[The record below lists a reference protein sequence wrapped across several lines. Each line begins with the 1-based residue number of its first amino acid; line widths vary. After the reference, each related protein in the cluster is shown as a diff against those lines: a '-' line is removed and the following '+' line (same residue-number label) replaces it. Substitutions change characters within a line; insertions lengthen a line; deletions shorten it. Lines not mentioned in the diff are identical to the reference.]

1 MGCDGGTIPKRDE
14 LVRQKKKA
22 EVKDKNA
29 ANMAKWRYCTL
40 KYDAL
45 KRPIVVDSHGL
56 LYNKDAILEFLL
68 DRMQFEH
75 GPSYV
80 KKMKDVRE
88 LQLTESPEFKSN
100 HNDLGN
106 EYLDVYSSPFIC
118 PLTGLEM
125 NGKYKFCAIWT
136 CGCVLS
142 ERALRSINNNS
153 NEKLC
158 CPKCGK
164 EYASNDDVIILNP
177 ENEDLALMEQ
187 RRQRLNASQ
196 KKNGSTKR
204 KTTEIEEESNG
215 KKTKIESTANS
226 NGASSSP
233 AAANSSVSSS
243 TTNKNASTSNT
254 NTSKLVVGQK
264 SVSDKTKIQ
273 QDPTTSHLYKSLFT
287 TSEAA
292 KEKEKNKAHWVTY
305 NPLYF

>member
-29 ANMAKWRYCTL
+29 ANMAKWRHCAL
-40 KYDAL
+40 KHDTL

-56 LYNKDAILEFLL
+56 LYNKDAILEYLL

-80 KKMKDVRE
+80 KKMKDVKE
-88 LQLTESPEFKSN
+88 LQLTENSSFKSN

-142 ERALRSINNNS
+142 DRALRSVNNN
-153 NEKLC
+153 NKTDEKLS
-158 CPKCGK
+158 CPKCGQ
-164 EYASNDDVIILNP
+164 EYSSNDDIIILNP
-177 ENEDLALMEQ
+177 EDEDMDLMEQ
-187 RRQRLNASQ
+187 RRQRLAANQ
-196 KKNGSTKR
+196 KKNGSNKR
-204 KTTEIEEESNG
+204 KSPEVEEESNG
-215 KKTKIESTANS
+215 KKVKTDDNT
-226 NGASSSP
+226 P
-233 AAANSSVSSS
+233 SSS
-243 TTNKNASTSNT
+243 TSTTVKISTTKVSTSKMVS
-254 NTSKLVVGQK
+254 TSKLTNG
-264 SVSDKTKIQ
+264 KTSIQ
-273 QDPTTSHLYKSLFT
+273 QDPTKSDLYKSLFT
-287 TSEAA
+287 TSDAA
-292 KEKEKNKAHWVTY
+292 KKKEKNKAHWVTY

>member
-29 ANMAKWRYCTL
+29 ANMAKWRHCTL
-40 KYDAL
+40 KHDTL

-56 LYNKDAILEFLL
+56 LYNKDAILEYLL

-75 GPSYV
+75 GPSYI
-80 KKMKDVRE
+80 KKMKDIKE
-88 LQLTESPEFKSN
+88 LQLTENSAFKSN

-142 ERALRSINNNS
+142 DRALRSVNNHTA
-153 NEKLC
+153 NEKLS
-158 CPKCGK
+158 CPKCGQ
-164 EYASNDDVIILNP
+164 EYSSNDDVIILNP
-177 ENEDLALMEQ
+177 ENEDIILMEE
-187 RRQRLNASQ
+187 RRQRLNTSQ

-204 KTTEIEEESNG
+204 KLPEIEEDTNE
-215 KKTKIESTANS
+215 KKIKIDSTANADVPS
-226 NGASSSP
+226 
-233 AAANSSVSSS
+233 SSS
-243 TTNKNASTSNT
+243 TINKKVSTSKV
-254 NTSKLVVGQK
+254 NTSKIVSTNK
-264 SVSDKTKIQ
+264 STSEKSSIQ
-273 QDPTTSHLYKSLFT
+273 QDSTKSDLYKSLFT
-287 TSEAA
+287 TSDAA
-292 KEKEKNKAHWVTY
+292 KEKEKNKAHWITY